1 MPDVIK
7 YADIVEAER
16 FVPPHGW
23 GKLASRLGD
32 YGMPCVHPTTAD
44 EDAIEVFGGD
54 EYELIDLRGSTPRGS
69 DDHGNNVTVYSGDWM
84 LFDLLE
90 IRVVS
95 GTQFKRD
102 YRVLDEQR

>member
-1 MPDVIK
+1 MPSVIK
-7 YADIVEAER
+7 RADVVEAER

-23 GKLASRLGD
+23 GRLAQQLGD

-54 EYELIDLRGSTPRGS
+54 EYELIDLRGSTPHGS

-84 LFDLLE
+84 LFDLNE
-90 IRVVS
+90 IRVIS
-95 GTQFKRD
+95 GSQFKRD
-102 YRVLDEQR
+102 YRVLDE